1 MSERFS
7 HQADRARIDR
17 AAAALK
23 AHGIDAVI
31 VGDAATARAEVLDR
45 IPAGS
50 DVFTMSSI
58 TLDTAGITAAL
69 NESSDYVSVR
79 NKLYALDRATQGAEM
94 RALGAAPSWAVGSV
108 QAITESGE
116 LVIASMTGSQL
127 SAYVYGA
134 EKVIFVVGA
143 QKIVKDLG
151 EAHARVREHALPLE
165 SERAKA
171 AYGVPGSA
179 INKILEIHGD
189 FPGRI
194 AVIIVEQELGY

>member
-50 DVFTMSSI
+50 DVF
-58 TLDTAGITAAL
+58 TAAL

-134 EKVIFVVGA
+134 EKVIFFVGA